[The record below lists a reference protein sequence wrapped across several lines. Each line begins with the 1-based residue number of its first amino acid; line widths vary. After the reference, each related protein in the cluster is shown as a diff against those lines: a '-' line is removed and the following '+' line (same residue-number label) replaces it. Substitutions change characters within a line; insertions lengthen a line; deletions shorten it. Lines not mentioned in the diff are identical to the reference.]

1 MEINSNFE
9 EKHAAP
15 VVTFGETAGGCQE
28 IGVFLWKS
36 ILLIHWVQ
44 PEQPQDANI
53 ECVFS
58 GDFYMDSIPW

>member
-36 ILLIHWVQ
+36 IKRYIGFN
-44 PEQPQDANI
+44 PKKPQDANI

>member
-15 VVTFGETAGGCQE
+15 VVTFGETAGGLPRNWCFFLEIHQE
-28 IGVFLWKS
+28 
-36 ILLIHWVQ
+36 IHWVQ

-53 ECVFS
+53 ECVFF
-58 GDFYMDSIPW
+58 G